1 MCKGSGWIEI
11 LGCGMVHPHELEMCG
26 IDPEVYSGFA
36 FGIGLERVA
45 LLKYEIDDMR
55 LLYENDKRFLSQF

>member
-11 LGCGMVHPHELEMCG
+11 LGCGMVHPNVLRACG